1 MLSSIRPNRKSFCRG
16 AFTLIEL
23 LVVIAIIAILVAI
36 LLPAVQQAREAA
48 RRSQCKNNLKQLG
61 LALHNYAGVFG
72 VFPPAVAFG
81 NGQLYQDTNAIS
93 WPARLFP
100 YLDQAAIYDQIDWSC
115 RDGAG
120 GWGASGCTMNRDVG
134 GTDVA
139 LLLCPSDPISRPLND
154 FAPMN
159 YVASTGSEITFDNGR
174 SVLFKNSRTKF
185 RDILDGASNTV
196 VLSEVYGREAFFEL
210 AGGNPPACPGSST
223 TSDTNR
229 GASWLRGDG
238 IRFWSFNTVLPPNTT
253 DRECGIFA
261 SGAPNDPQT
270 GIFAARSRH
279 IGGVQALLCD
289 GSVRFFSDA
298 IEIQTWRDLCDKS
311 DGNLLSF

>member
-1 MLSSIRPNRKSFCRG
+1 MLESNCSFEETSSRR

-23 LVVIAIIAILVAI
+23 LVVIAIIAVLVAI

-61 LALHNYAGVFG
+61 LALHNYAGTFG
-72 VFPPAVAFG
+72 MFPPAVAFG
-81 NGQLYQDTNAIS
+81 NGQLYQGTNAIS

-100 YLDQAAIYDQIDWSC
+100 YLDQANLYDQIDWSC

-120 GWGASGCTMNRDVG
+120 GWGASGCTMNREAG
-134 GTDVA
+134 GTDVPI
-139 LLLCPSDPISRPLND
+139 LLCPSDPVSRPLND

-185 RDILDGASNTV
+185 RDILDGPSNTIV
-196 VLSEVYGREAFFEL
+196 ISEVYGREAFFEL
-210 AGGNPPACPGSST
+210 AAGNPPTCPGTST
-223 TSDTNR
+223 TSDSNR

-238 IRFWSFNTVLPPNTT
+238 IRFWSFNTILLPNTVG
-253 DRECGIFA
+253 RECGIFA

-279 IGGVQALLCD
+279 PGGVQALLCD
-289 GSVRFFSDA
+289 GAVTFVSDSVDV
-298 IEIQTWRDLCDKS
+298 QTWRNLCDKA